1 MRRWVKVLGG
11 LCALVWG
18 VALYGLMGPKDIMIA
33 GLPTLMVL
41 PSLTPS
47 STPTQTPTAT
57 RTLTPT
63 PTLTPSLTATPT
75 TTATQTLTPTL
86 ATRVLEISA
95 VMPGVFVV
103 PTATAFPSGTI
114 LLPAPPLP
122 FEPLPNATL
131 AAPPYDGW
139 YSFESDHPAMQYL
152 SPWEPRQVVEASQGQ
167 YHRHETG
174 QSAVLF
180 SFEGQAFRL
189 RYVAARNMGRFEVI
203 VDGVVMDTV
212 DAFAPEMLFLNTRMY
227 VLEPGLHTLEMR
239 GGLPHNPQ
247 SEGSVIGLDAIQ
259 VYHAPANTLILPPP
273 RYTETATAQPQ
284 PAAGIELVG
293 APPTVQPTATVIAP
307 SLMSITVVIAYDEN
321 GNKAVDPAEG
331 VSGISVRVV
340 EVGTNRVITQAFTDT
355 SGFAQLQIVTSAQS
369 RVVVPYFGKV
379 WELQNSTRGGSKGFT
394 LLLTPGNQPG
404 LIP

>member
-1 MRRWVKVLGG
+1 MRRWVKILGG
-11 LCALVWG
+11 LCVVVWSVVLYQFLVPNEP
-18 VALYGLMGPKDIMIA
+18 LIT
-33 GLPTLMVL
+33 GLPTLIVL
-41 PSLTPS
+41 PSLTTS
-47 STPTQTPTAT
+47 STPTRTPTAT
-57 RTLTPT
+57 KTLTPT
-63 PTLTPSLTATPT
+63 PTMTPSLTATPT
-75 TTATQTLTPTL
+75 ATATQTLTPTL
-86 ATRVLEISA
+86 ATRVLEIRA
-95 VMPGVFVV
+95 VMPAVFVA
-103 PTATAFPSGTI
+103 PTATPFPPGTI

-122 FEPLPNATL
+122 FEPLPNATYE
-131 AAPPYDGW
+131 APPYEGW
-139 YSFESDHPAMQYL
+139 YSFESDHPSVRYL
-152 SPWEPRQVVEASQGQ
+152 TPWEPRQVVEASQGQ

-180 SFEGQAFRL
+180 SFEGQAFRI

-203 VDGVVMDTV
+203 VDGVVIDTV
-212 DAFAPEMLFLNTRMY
+212 DAFASEMLFLTTRMY
-227 VLEPGLHTLEMR
+227 VLESGLHTLEMR
-239 GGLPHNPQ
+239 GLSVPNSQ
-247 SEGSVIGLDAIQ
+247 REGSVISLDAIQ
-259 VYHAPANTLILPPP
+259 VYHAPPNTLILPPP
-273 RYTETATAQPQ
+273 RYTATATPQPQ

-355 SGFAQLQIVTSAQS
+355 SGFAQLHIVTSAQS

>member
-1 MRRWVKVLGG
+1 MRRWVRILGSLCVVVWVIVLYR
-11 LCALVWG
+11 LLAPNEPLVT
-18 VALYGLMGPKDIMIA
+18 

-47 STPTQTPTAT
+47 STPTRTPTAT
-57 RTLTPT
+57 KALTPT

-75 TTATQTLTPTL
+75 ATATPTLTPTL
-86 ATRVLEISA
+86 TTRVLEISA
-95 VMPGVFVV
+95 VMPGVFVA
-103 PTATAFPSGTI
+103 PTSTAFPPGTI

-122 FEPLPNATL
+122 FEPLANATYQ
-131 AAPPYDGW
+131 APPYAGW
-139 YSFESDHPAMQYL
+139 YSFESDHPAVRYL
-152 SPWEPRQVVEASQGQ
+152 TPWEPRQVLEASQGQ
-167 YHRHETG
+167 YHRHEAG

-180 SFEGQAFRL
+180 SFEGEAVRI
-189 RYVAARNMGRFEVI
+189 RYVVARNMGRFEMI
-203 VDGVVMDTV
+203 VDGVLLDTI
-212 DAFAPEMLFLNTRMY
+212 DAFAPEMLFLTTRTY
-227 VLEPGLHTLEMR
+227 VLDPGMHTLELR
-239 GGLPHNPQ
+239 GGLPRNPQ
-247 SEGSVIGLDAIQ
+247 SEGDVIGLDAIQ
-259 VYHAPANTLILPPP
+259 VYRAPANTHILPPP
-273 RYTETATAQPQ
+273 LYTETPTSQPQ

-307 SLMSITVVIAYDEN
+307 SLMTVTVVIAYDEN

-340 EVGTNRVITQAFTDT
+340 EVGTNRVITQAFTDA